1 MLRALAWGGSA
12 RARAWK
18 LLETRDVLMNRIAA
32 AVAIVVIATTGCG
45 AKDDTAGKESATAG
59 ATGAPTSTS
68 TSTASTS
75 TATAAVAPSA
85 TASASATAAASSSA
99 TASASTTVSAT
110 AVASSAPTEAGGT
123 SLAGFQKYTNGPGN
137 YEILMPG
144 KPQEEE
150 KKLTSGTMQHKAKA
164 SSGKSVVLVS
174 WQETPASGPKT
185 LEAPRDAVMKILKD
199 PKSKPVKVLGKYDG
213 FEVSGSTAD
222 GSDTL
227 YELMFAANGRFYQI
241 AITGMSSADAHAVFD
256 SFKLTGETT
265 ASADAL
271 PATCEQ
277 ALKLMES
284 CIGKAKGPGAGAVKT
299 LLESSRA
306 AWKKAASTPA
316 GRKGLE
322 VGCKATLEAQK
333 ANPLCK

>member
-1 MLRALAWGGSA
+1 
-12 RARAWK
+12 
-18 LLETRDVLMNRIAA
+18 MNRIVGLA
-32 AVAIVVIATTGCG
+32 AVILLATAACG
-45 AKDDTAGKESATAG
+45 AKDDAAGKDSASASSTS
-59 ATGAPTSTS
+59 APTSTS
-68 TSTASTS
+68 TAAGTTAAS
-75 TATAAVAPSA
+75 TATATATAA
-85 TASASATAAASSSA
+85 TTASASATSSAAGSASS
-99 TASASTTVSAT
+99 TASAT
-110 AVASSAPTEAGGT
+110 AVASSSPTDAGGA
-123 SLAGFQKYTNGPGN
+123 SLAGFQKYTNAAGN

-144 KPQEEE
+144 KPEEE
-150 KKLTSGTMQHKAKA
+150 DKKLSSGTMQHKAKA

-174 WQETPASGPKT
+174 WQDMPAVTPKT
-185 LEAPRDAVMKILKD
+185 LEAPRDAVMKILKN

-213 FEVSGSTAD
+213 FEVTGATTD
-222 GSDTL
+222 GTDTL
-227 YELMFAANGRFYQI
+227 YELMFTANGRFYQI

-265 ASADAL
+265 AAADAL

-277 ALKLMES
+277 ALKLMEA
-284 CIGKAKGPGAGAVKT
+284 CAAKGPGAKAVKT
-299 LLESSRA
+299 ALESSRA